1 MTNEVPKYSFD
12 EFKIVYESTEKVTD
26 RRLQTNRWNYTI
38 CTAVLVAIAGIIK
51 YSVSNEPFFYIG
63 LMVALVLSGMATLF
77 CCLWVGQ
84 IKDFKSLNH
93 AKFDVLNEMAPHLE
107 YNPEHPG
114 VLKPFCPFKKE
125 WDKLEEMKALQEK
138 GKTDF
143 IALKSTNIEYYIP
156 KAFIALFALVVIVV
170 GILLLP
176 NKDRFNKPTSVK
188 PQTVT
193 QIPRDKP

>member
-1 MTNEVPKYSFD
+1 MSNQSSKYSFD

-51 YSVSNEPFFYIG
+51 YSVGNEAFFHIG
-63 LMVALVLSGMATLF
+63 SVVALVLSGMAILF

-93 AKFDVLNEMAPHLE
+93 AKFDVLNDMAPHIE
-107 YNPEHPG
+107 YDPEHPG
-114 VLKPFCPFKKE
+114 VLKPFCAFEKE
-125 WDKLEEMKALQEK
+125 WKKLEKMKALQDE
-138 GKTDF
+138 GRTNF

-156 KAFIALFALVVIVV
+156 KAFITLFVLVIMVV

-176 NKDRFNKPTSVK
+176 NKDRFKKPVSSK
-188 PQTVT
+188 AQTTTDVQENT
-193 QIPRDKP
+193 P